1 MATLRPLGP
10 ADLADAQSVLLQSC
24 HYDRA
29 STVAEEKLF
38 GSASGDP
45 WRQTL
50 GAYEHQTLVGVVV
63 VSGRWLRLMA
73 VLPSKRQQGI
83 GQALLEAAETAARAA
98 GEQTL
103 RTLDQPGNY
112 LAPGIHAQNGHAL
125 HWLEKRGYARVGDNT
140 NLITDVA
147 ANERVTSAAFEQ
159 RRRKVS
165 ADYHIFAAGP
175 SDLPSLCPAI
185 ASAFSAGWAFE
196 LANAVTRPPGAAHV
210 ARALDGEWAAFAAH
224 DGNNGGLG
232 WFGPIGTFP
241 AHRNRGLGAVL
252 LLASLLDI
260 ARAGHEHATIA
271 WIGPREFYER
281 TTGVI
286 GETRFVVLEK
296 ALRKPG

>member
-1 MATLRPLGP
+1 MATLRPLVP

-50 GAYEHQTLVGVVV
+50 GAYEHQALVGVVV

-125 HWLEKRGYARVGDNT
+125 SWLEKRGYARVGGNT

-175 SDLPSLCPAI
+175 SDLPSLCP
-185 ASAFSAGWAFE
+185 
-196 LANAVTRPPGAAHV
+196 
-210 ARALDGEWAAFAAH
+210 
-224 DGNNGGLG
+224 
-232 WFGPIGTFP
+232 
-241 AHRNRGLGAVL
+241 
-252 LLASLLDI
+252 
-260 ARAGHEHATIA
+260 
-271 WIGPREFYER
+271 
-281 TTGVI
+281 
-286 GETRFVVLEK
+286 
-296 ALRKPG
+296 

>member
-1 MATLRPLGP
+1 MATLRPLVP
-10 ADLADAQSVLLQSC
+10 ADLADAESVLLQSC

-29 STVAEEKLF
+29 STVAAEKLF
-38 GSASGDP
+38 GAASGDP
-45 WRQTL
+45 WRHTL

-63 VSGRWLRLMA
+63 VSGRWLRLLA
-73 VLPSKRQQGI
+73 VLPRKRQQGI
-83 GQALLEAAETAARAA
+83 GQALLDAAEAAARAA
-98 GEQTL
+98 GEPTL

-112 LAPGIHAQNGHAL
+112 LAPGIHAENAHAL
-125 HWLEKRGYARVGDNT
+125 AWLEKRGYVRVADNT
-140 NLITDVA
+140 NLITNVA
-147 ANERVTSAAFEQ
+147 ANDRVTSLAFEQ
-159 RRRKVS
+159 RRRKVGP
-165 ADYHIFAAGP
+165 DYHIFAASP

-185 ASAFSAGWAFE
+185 ASAFTAGWAFE

-210 ARALDGEWAAFAAH
+210 ARALNGEWAAFAAH

-241 AHRNRGLGAVL
+241 AHRNRGLGAAL

-271 WIGPREFYER
+271 WIGPREFYEK

-286 GETRFVVLEK
+286 GETRFVVFEK
-296 ALRKPG
+296 ALA

>member
-1 MATLRPLGP
+1 MATLRPLVP

-29 STVAEEKLF
+29 STVAAEKLF
-38 GSASGDP
+38 GAASGDP
-45 WRQTL
+45 WRHTL
-50 GAYEHQTLVGVVV
+50 GAYERQTLVGVVV
-63 VSGRWLRLMA
+63 VSGRWLRLLA

-83 GQALLEAAETAARAA
+83 GQALLDAAETAARAA
-98 GEQTL
+98 GEPTL

-112 LAPGIHAQNGHAL
+112 LAPGIHAQNADAL
-125 HWLEKRGYARVGDNT
+125 AWLEKRGYVRVADNT

-147 ANERVTSAAFEQ
+147 GSDRVTALAFEQ
-159 RRRKVS
+159 RRRKVGS
-165 ADYHIFAAGP
+165 DYHIFAASP
-175 SDLPSLCPAI
+175 DDLPSLCPAI

-196 LANAVTRPPGAAHV
+196 VANAVTRPPGAAHV
-210 ARALDGEWAAFAAH
+210 ARALNGEWAAFAAH

-241 AHRNRGLGAVL
+241 AHRNRGLGAAL

-260 ARAGHEHATIA
+260 ARTGHEHATIA
-271 WIGPREFYER
+271 WIGPREFYEK

-286 GETRFVVLEK
+286 GETRFVVFEK
-296 ALRKPG
+296 ALA